1 MKACNVFLAGA
12 LMVGTMA
19 INDPAMAYFRPFSK
33 PGCLGQDRQAMITLT
48 QSQDSVCYLFN
59 PPYPNTVQSAYT
71 DTIISGCV
79 GESPTAADIDR
90 SVSPRA
96 DHAHLLDKCTCIPTR
111 TAPQTRSPWIK
122 ARKTAGTI
130 RRA

>member
-1 MKACNVFLAGA
+1 MKACNIFLAGT

-33 PGCLGQDRQAMITLT
+33 PGCLDRDTQAMITLT

-79 GESPTAADIDR
+79 GESPTATD
-90 SVSPRA
+90 
-96 DHAHLLDKCTCIPTR
+96 L
-111 TAPQTRSPWIK
+111 TAPFRHALTMLTYLISVRVYRHELHRQRDHP
-122 ARKTAGTI
+122 
-130 RRA
+130 